1 MHNLSKKS
9 LGEFERA
16 VALSFLIIFSDMR
29 GENAGFPKE
38 HTLAFAVGNPFP
50 VPPSA
55 CSPTACAIAC
65 PWVRPLRS
73 AARCPQGLVV
83 ALLLPPEIPQDFRRR
98 VSSRQKKIVFLTA

>member
-38 HTLAFAVGNPFP
+38 QTLAFAVGNPFP
-50 VPPSA
+50 APPS
-55 CSPTACAIAC
+55 
-65 PWVRPLRS
+65 LGN
-73 AARCPQGLVV
+73 AAAFQKAG
-83 ALLLPPEIPQDFRRR
+83 LLPSKNLSF
-98 VSSRQKKIVFLTA
+98 SMA